1 MGKYVNQ
8 IKGIQLGS
16 SFNSKCEKLSKMG
29 AIHVDDSAFIEN
41 MVCVVD
47 NGFFAAAAYAY
58 SESEYNQFKQIDGR
72 PKKWFT
78 LENVSE
84 YVD

>member
-8 IKGIQLGS
+8 IKGVELGG
-16 SFNSKCEKLSKMG
+16 SFNSKCEILSKMG
-29 AIHVDDSAFIEN
+29 AIQVSDSEFIEN

-58 SESEYNQFKQIDGR
+58 SESEYNQFKSPDGR
-72 PKKWFT
+72 PKRWFA

-84 YVD
+84 YAD